1 MIPVPG
7 GDLVIAVVL
16 AVFLYRLA
24 RAPRNA
30 SLWVMVACLVLH
42 LFGFY
47 AAQLAQAAATDHQLG
62 RGLAKLTQN
71 VVLHGKHFALA
82 LFFLLA
88 SGEPAARRRARWELV
103 PLAAAAIGMAAAMLA
118 TPAGL
123 RDHTYG
129 SDMTVTPIAAF
140 YVIGSAYFLYIN
152 LRSARWAWRYA
163 AESDW
168 RLALGLRT
176 AAIGVLISATATFTR
191 TVLVVHRWLG
201 GAQIPWVNTVA
212 VDMIAVSGTLLL
224 GGLLLGAVLT
234 GLARART
241 WWAHRRAWRT
251 LRPLWQ
257 ALQHTHPTGQLEEH
271 TASPRRERWQWFRVH
286 RRYWRRY
293 VETRDALVQL
303 SPYLARAGYRHDT
316 TGAHQSGTLREALRL
331 HAEDVDQGEQEA
343 VLIAPPA
350 ADSETDVRQLLA
362 LSRALMTDA
371 PRRRAACS
379 GS

>member
-16 AVFLYRLA
+16 VVFLYRLA
-24 RAPRNA
+24 RAPRNLP
-30 SLWVMVACLVLH
+30 LWVMVACLVLH

-47 AAQLAQAAATDHQLG
+47 AAQLAQAAAADHQLG

-71 VVLHGKHFALA
+71 IVLHGKHFALA
-82 LFFLLA
+82 LFFLLSSA
-88 SGEPAARRRARWELV
+88 EPAARRQARWEFLPLV
-103 PLAAAAIGMAAAMLA
+103 AAAVGMTAAMMA
-118 TPAGL
+118 TPPQL

-140 YVIGSAYFLYIN
+140 YIIGGAYFVYIN
-152 LRSARWAWRYA
+152 IRSLQWAWRYA

-176 AAIGVLISATATFTR
+176 AAIGILIGMIASLCRGVF
-191 TVLVVHRWLG
+191 VVYRWLG
-201 GAQIPWVNTVA
+201 GTQVPWVNSIAGT
-212 VDMIAVSGTLLL
+212 MIGVSGTMLL

-257 ALQHTHPTGQLEEH
+257 VLQNTHRVGQLEVQA
-271 TASPRRERWQWFRVH
+271 ASPDRERWQLARMH

-303 SPYLARAGYRHDT
+303 SPYLARAGYCP
-316 TGAHQSGTLREALRL
+316 GASGNQQVTALREALRIR
-331 HAEDVDQGEQEA
+331 AEDDPPPEQEA
-343 VLIAPPA
+343 VLVAPPA
-350 ADSETDVRQLLA
+350 ADSTTDVDQLLT
-362 LSRALMTDA
+362 LSRALPIDM
-371 PRRRAACS
+371 RER
-379 GS
+379 